1 MLTRAIRPN
10 LSLPWMPF
18 GKFTRFGVL
27 DVRAEKTMARESCR
41 DFAIRAPSAEFP
53 VVQLSGGNQQ
63 KVVLARWFALKPKVV
78 ILAEPT
84 RGIDVGAKSEIY
96 GFMQDMAEQG
106 TGIIMISSEMP
117 ELLGVADR
125 ILVMYQG
132 QLCGEFDPERLR
144 RRGDRPCGVHRRN
157 EERGGGL
164 MADSGGAAKVAE
176 TSSFGGKGRSGSC
189 AGCR

>member
-1 MLTRAIRPN
+1 M
-10 LSLPWMPF
+10 
-18 GKFTRFGVL
+18 
-27 DVRAEKTMARESCR
+27 
-41 DFAIRAPSAEFP
+41 
-53 VVQLSGGNQQ
+53 
-63 KVVLARWFALKPKVV
+63 VLARWFALKPKVV

-132 QLCGEFDPERLR
+132 
-144 RRGDRPCGVHRRN
+144 
-157 EERGGGL
+157 
-164 MADSGGAAKVAE
+164 
-176 TSSFGGKGRSGSC
+176 SC
-189 AGCR
+189 AGSSIPKMRG